1 MINKLKKHVRW
12 MSALLVA
19 SLLFGCGDGKQ
30 KDWMSA
36 LLVASLLFGC
46 GDGKQKE
53 SDGLIT
59 VDVSKSYPK
68 KELILQDLFDI
79 EYVPLETTDEMLTEG
94 HIQYIGDNYMIFKN
108 LGRMAGEIF
117 IFDRQGKAVRKI
129 NRLGQ
134 SGEEYLNILGVDYD
148 EETDELFVN
157 SHYLDKVFVYDS
169 EGNYKRSFDYLDGTL
184 YDPIKILDEER
195 LIAYD
200 DYFEYDK
207 VPEKRDCYL
216 ILSREDGRLLEKIHI
231 PYEEKKS
238 LIILRRDLNGK
249 LTGNWGIRNT
259 LMPPYQD
266 GWLLIEPSAD
276 TIYTYSASRG
286 LMPLIVRT
294 PPVNEMDPEVYLF
307 PTIFTDRY
315 VFMQAVE
322 RSFNFGVDKDV
333 PRTNLIYDKTEQT
346 AYEGEVINRDFEG
359 TPVNLW
365 FAHRVIMEF
374 NDDEIAF
381 ATRLEAPDL
390 VEALNDGKLRGPLKE
405 IASRLDEEDNPVI
418 LIAKYK
424 K

>member
-19 SLLFGCGDGKQ
+19 SLLF
-30 KDWMSA
+30 
-36 LLVASLLFGC
+36 VC

-53 SDGLIT
+53 PDGLIT

-94 HIQYIGDNYMIFKN
+94 HIQYISDNYMIFKN

-157 SHYLDKVFVYDS
+157 SHYMKKIQVYDLD
-169 EGNYKRSFDYLDGTL
+169 GNYKRGFDYLEDLL
-184 YDPIKILDEER
+184 YDPVRVLDRER
-195 LIAYD
+195 LIVYD
-200 DYFEYDK
+200 DYFNLDEPD
-207 VPEKRDCYL
+207 VKRDCFL
-216 ILSREDGRLLEKIHI
+216 VLSRQDGHLLEKITI
-231 PYEEKKS
+231 PYGAKKS
-238 LIILRRDLNGK
+238 AVITKRDMNGK
-249 LTGNWGIRNT
+249 VTGLWGIRNT

-266 GWLLIEPSAD
+266 GWLLIERSAD
-276 TIYTYSASRG
+276 TIYTYSASQG
-286 LMPLIVRT
+286 LKPLIVRT
-294 PPVNEMDPEVYLF
+294 PSVQGMDPEVYLF

-333 PRTNLIYDKTEQT
+333 PRTNLT
-346 AYEGEVINRDFEG
+346 
-359 TPVNLW
+359 
-365 FAHRVIMEF
+365 
-374 NDDEIAF
+374 
-381 ATRLEAPDL
+381 
-390 VEALNDGKLRGPLKE
+390 
-405 IASRLDEEDNPVI
+405 
-418 LIAKYK
+418 
-424 K
+424 

>member
-1 MINKLKKHVRW
+1 MINKLKKHVR
-12 MSALLVA
+12 
-19 SLLFGCGDGKQ
+19 
-30 KDWMSA
+30 WMSA

-94 HIQYIGDNYMIFKN
+94 HIQYISDNYMIFKN

-134 SGEEYLNILGVDYD
+134 SGEEYLNILGIDYD
-148 EETDELFVN
+148 EQADELFVN
-157 SHYLDKVFVYDS
+157 SHYSDKVFVYDS

-238 LIILRRDLNGK
+238 LIIMRRDLNGK

-294 PPVNEMDPEVYLF
+294 PSVQGMDPEVFLF

-346 AYEGEVINRDFEG
+346 AYEGEVINRDFDG

-374 NDDEIAF
+374 NGGEIAF

-405 IASRLDEEDNPVI
+405 IASSLDEEDNPVI

-424 K
+424 R

>member
-1 MINKLKKHVRW
+1 MINKLKKHVR
-12 MSALLVA
+12 
-19 SLLFGCGDGKQ
+19 
-30 KDWMSA
+30 WMSA

-134 SGEEYLNILGVDYD
+134 SGEEYLNILGIDYD
-148 EETDELFVN
+148 EQADELFVN
-157 SHYLDKVFVYDS
+157 SHYSDKVFVYDS

-238 LIILRRDLNGK
+238 LIIMRRDLNGK

-294 PPVNEMDPEVYLF
+294 PPVNEMDPEVFLF

-359 TPVNLW
+359 MPVNLW

-390 VEALNDGKLRGPLKE
+390 VEAYNDGKLRGPLKE
-405 IASRLDEEDNPVI
+405 IASSLDEEDNPVI

-424 K
+424 R

>member
-12 MSALLVA
+12 MSVLLVA
-19 SLLFGCGDGKQ
+19 SLLFC
-30 KDWMSA
+30 
-36 LLVASLLFGC
+36 C

-94 HIQYIGDNYMIFKN
+94 HIQYISDNYMIFKN

-134 SGEEYLNILGVDYD
+134 SGEEYLNILGIDYD
-148 EETDELFVN
+148 EQADELFVN
-157 SHYLDKVFVYDS
+157 SHYSDKVFVYDS

-238 LIILRRDLNGK
+238 LIIMRRDLNGK

-294 PPVNEMDPEVYLF
+294 PPVNEMDPEVFLF

-346 AYEGEVINRDFEG
+346 AYEGEVINRDFDG

-405 IASRLDEEDNPVI
+405 IASDLDEEDNPVI

>member
-1 MINKLKKHVRW
+1 MLLMKNQMNWIGI
-12 MSALLVA
+12 LVA
-19 SLLFGCGDGKQ
+19 LF
-30 KDWMSA
+30 
-36 LLVASLLFGC
+36 LFGC

-53 SDGLIT
+53 SDGLIR

-79 EYVPLETTDEMLTEG
+79 EYVPLEITDEMLTEG
-94 HIQYIGDNYMIFKN
+94 HIQYISDNYMIFKN

-157 SHYLDKVFVYDS
+157 SHYSDKVFVYDS

-294 PPVNEMDPEVYLF
+294 PPVNEMDPEVFLF

-390 VEALNDGKLRGPLKE
+390 VDALNDGKLRGPLKE
-405 IASRLDEEDNPVI
+405 IASSLDEEDNPVI

>member
-1 MINKLKKHVRW
+1 MKLVNKVF
-12 MSALLVA
+12 V
-19 SLLFGCGDGKQ
+19 
-30 KDWMSA
+30 
-36 LLVASLLFGC
+36 
-46 GDGKQKE
+46 
-53 SDGLIT
+53 LIVIFCVISCKNNNELYNENLIR

-94 HIQYIGDNYMIFKN
+94 HIQYISDNYMIFKN

-157 SHYLDKVFVYDS
+157 SHYSDKVFVYDS

-294 PPVNEMDPEVYLF
+294 PPVNEMDPEVFLF

-359 TPVNLW
+359 MPVNLW

-374 NDDEIAF
+374 NDSEIAF

-405 IASRLDEEDNPVI
+405 IASSLDEEDNPVI
-418 LIAKYK
+418 MIAKYK

>member
-1 MINKLKKHVRW
+1 MPKAPFPYIRGHSFNLKILMWLMKNQMNW
-12 MSALLVA
+12 IWILVA
-19 SLLFGCGDGKQ
+19 LFLFGCGN
-30 KDWMSA
+30 
-36 LLVASLLFGC
+36 
-46 GDGKQKE
+46 GKQKE

-94 HIQYIGDNYMIFKN
+94 HIQYISDNYMIFKN

-134 SGEEYLNILGVDYD
+134 SGEEYLNILGIDYD
-148 EETDELFVN
+148 EQADELFVN
-157 SHYLDKVFVYDS
+157 SHYSDKVFVYDS
-169 EGNYKRSFDYLDGTL
+169 EGNYKRSFDYLDGIL
-184 YDPIKILDEER
+184 YNPIKILDTER

-200 DYFEYDK
+200 DYSEYDK

-294 PPVNEMDPEVYLF
+294 PPVNEMDPEVFLF

-322 RSFNFGVDKDV
+322 RSFNFGIDKDV

-405 IASRLDEEDNPVI
+405 IASDLDEEDNPVI

>member
-19 SLLFGCGDGKQ
+19 SLLFGCGN
-30 KDWMSA
+30 
-36 LLVASLLFGC
+36 
-46 GDGKQKE
+46 GKQKE

-59 VDVSKSYPK
+59 VDFSKSYPK

-134 SGEEYLNILGVDYD
+134 SGEEYLNILGIDYD
-148 EETDELFVN
+148 EQADELFVN
-157 SHYLDKVFVYDS
+157 SHYSDKVFVYDS

-184 YDPIKILDEER
+184 YAPIKILDEER

-294 PPVNEMDPEVYLF
+294 PPVNEMDPEVFLF

-333 PRTNLIYDKTEQT
+333 PRTNLIYDKTERT

-359 TPVNLW
+359 MPVNLW

-390 VEALNDGKLRGPLKE
+390 VDALNDGKLRGPLKE

-424 K
+424 R

>member
-30 KDWMSA
+30 K
-36 LLVASLLFGC
+36 
-46 GDGKQKE
+46 E
-53 SDGLIT
+53 SDGLIR

-94 HIQYIGDNYMIFKN
+94 HIQYISDNYMIFKN

-134 SGEEYLNILGVDYD
+134 SGEEYLNILGIDYD
-148 EETDELFVN
+148 EQADELFVN
-157 SHYLDKVFVYDS
+157 SHYSDKVFVYDS
-169 EGNYKRSFDYLDGTL
+169 EGNYKRGFDYLDGTL

-216 ILSREDGRLLEKIHI
+216 ILSREDGRLLEKIYI

-294 PPVNEMDPEVYLF
+294 PPVNEMDPEVFLF

-359 TPVNLW
+359 MPVNLW

>member
-30 KDWMSA
+30 K
-36 LLVASLLFGC
+36 
-46 GDGKQKE
+46 E
-53 SDGLIT
+53 PDGLIT

-148 EETDELFVN
+148 EQADELFVN
-157 SHYLDKVFVYDS
+157 SHYSDKVFVYDS

-238 LIILRRDLNGK
+238 LIIMRRDLNGK

-294 PPVNEMDPEVYLF
+294 PSVQGMDPEVFLF

-359 TPVNLW
+359 MPVNLW

-390 VEALNDGKLRGPLKE
+390 VEAYNDGKLRGPLKE
-405 IASRLDEEDNPVI
+405 IASSLDEEDNPVI

>member
-1 MINKLKKHVRW
+1 MISKMKKHVRW

-19 SLLFGCGDGKQ
+19 SLLFGCGN
-30 KDWMSA
+30 
-36 LLVASLLFGC
+36 
-46 GDGKQKE
+46 GKQKE

-68 KELILQDLFDI
+68 KELVLQDLFDI

-94 HIQYIGDNYMIFKN
+94 HIQYISDNYMIFKN

-134 SGEEYLNILGVDYD
+134 SGEEYLNILGIDYD
-148 EETDELFVN
+148 EQADELFVN
-157 SHYLDKVFVYDS
+157 SHYSDKVFVYDS
-169 EGNYKRSFDYLDGTL
+169 EGNYKRSFDYLDGIL
-184 YDPIKILDEER
+184 YNPIKILDTER

-200 DYFEYDK
+200 DYSEYDK
-207 VPEKRDCYL
+207 VPVKRDCYL

-238 LIILRRDLNGK
+238 LMILRRDLNGK

-276 TIYTYSASRG
+276 TIYTYSFAQG
-286 LMPLIVRT
+286 LKPLIVRT
-294 PPVNEMDPEVYLF
+294 PPVNEMDPEVFLF

-405 IASRLDEEDNPVI
+405 IASGLDEEDNPVI

-424 K
+424 R

>member
-19 SLLFGCGDGKQ
+19 SLLFGCGN
-30 KDWMSA
+30 
-36 LLVASLLFGC
+36 
-46 GDGKQKE
+46 GKQKE

-94 HIQYIGDNYMIFKN
+94 HIQYISDNYMIFKN

-134 SGEEYLNILGVDYD
+134 SGEEYLNILGIDYD
-148 EETDELFVN
+148 EQADELFVN
-157 SHYLDKVFVYDS
+157 SHYSDKVFVYDS
-169 EGNYKRSFDYLDGTL
+169 EGNYKRSFDYLDGIL
-184 YDPIKILDEER
+184 YNPIKILDTER

-200 DYFEYDK
+200 DYSEYDK
-207 VPEKRDCYL
+207 VPVKRDCYL
-216 ILSREDGRLLEKIHI
+216 IFSREDGRLLEKIHI
-231 PYEEKKS
+231 PYEEKKDMD
-238 LIILRRDLNGK
+238 IVQKNLNGK
-249 LTGNWGIRNT
+249 QTRSWRIRNT
-259 LMPPYQD
+259 LMLPLQD
-266 GWLLIEPSAD
+266 DWLLNEPSAD
-276 TIYTYSASRG
+276 TIYTYSFAQG
-286 LMPLIVRT
+286 LKPLIVRT
-294 PPVNEMDPEVYLF
+294 PPVNEMDPEVFLF

-333 PRTNLIYDKTEQT
+333 SRTNLIYDKTEQT

-405 IASRLDEEDNPVI
+405 IASDLDEEDNPVI

-424 K
+424 R

>member
-30 KDWMSA
+30 KD
-36 LLVASLLFGC
+36 
-46 GDGKQKE
+46 
-53 SDGLIT
+53 SDGLIR

-134 SGEEYLNILGVDYD
+134 SGEEYLNILGIDYD
-148 EETDELFVN
+148 EQADELFVN
-157 SHYLDKVFVYDS
+157 SHYSDKVFVYDS
-169 EGNYKRSFDYLDGTL
+169 EGNYKRSFDYLDGIL
-184 YDPIKILDEER
+184 YNPIKILDTER

-200 DYFEYDK
+200 DYSEYDK
-207 VPEKRDCYL
+207 VPVKRDCYL

-231 PYEEKKS
+231 PYEEKKDMD
-238 LIILRRDLNGK
+238 IVQKNLNGK
-249 LTGNWGIRNT
+249 QTRSWRIRNT
-259 LMPPYQD
+259 LMLPLQD
-266 GWLLIEPSAD
+266 DWLLNEPSAD
-276 TIYTYSASRG
+276 TIYTYSFAQG
-286 LMPLIVRT
+286 LKPLIVRT

-359 TPVNLW
+359 MPVNLW

-405 IASRLDEEDNPVI
+405 IASSLDEEDNPV
-418 LIAKYK
+418 LMIAKYK

>member
-1 MINKLKKHVRW
+1 MISKMKKHVR
-12 MSALLVA
+12 
-19 SLLFGCGDGKQ
+19 
-30 KDWMSA
+30 WMSA

-53 SDGLIT
+53 SDGLIR

-94 HIQYIGDNYMIFKN
+94 HIQYISDNYMIFKN

-134 SGEEYLNILGVDYD
+134 SGEEYLNILGVDHD
-148 EETDELFVN
+148 EQADELFVN
-157 SHYLDKVFVYDS
+157 SHYSDKVFVYDS

-184 YDPIKILDEER
+184 YAPIKILDEER

-238 LIILRRDLNGK
+238 LIIMRRDLNGK

-294 PPVNEMDPEVYLF
+294 PPVNEMDPEVFLF

-405 IASRLDEEDNPVI
+405 IASSLDEEDNPVI

>member
-1 MINKLKKHVRW
+1 MPKAPFPYIRGHSFNLKILMWLMKNQMNW
-12 MSALLVA
+12 IWILVA
-19 SLLFGCGDGKQ
+19 LF
-30 KDWMSA
+30 
-36 LLVASLLFGC
+36 LFGC

-94 HIQYIGDNYMIFKN
+94 HIQYISDNYMIFKN

-134 SGEEYLNILGVDYD
+134 SGEEYLNILGIDYD
-148 EETDELFVN
+148 EQADELFVN
-157 SHYLDKVFVYDS
+157 SHYSDKVFVYDS
-169 EGNYKRSFDYLDGTL
+169 EGNYKRSFDYLDGIL
-184 YDPIKILDEER
+184 YNPIKILDTER

-200 DYFEYDK
+200 DYSEYDK
-207 VPEKRDCYL
+207 VPVKRDCYL

-231 PYEEKKS
+231 PYEEKKDMD
-238 LIILRRDLNGK
+238 IVQKNLNGK
-249 LTGNWGIRNT
+249 QTRSWRIRNT
-259 LMPPYQD
+259 LMLPLQD
-266 GWLLIEPSAD
+266 DWLLNEPSAD
-276 TIYTYSASRG
+276 TIYTYSFAQG
-286 LMPLIVRT
+286 LKPLIVRT
-294 PPVNEMDPEVYLF
+294 PPVNEMDPEVFLF

-390 VEALNDGKLRGPLKE
+390 VEAYNDGKLRGPLKE

-424 K
+424 R

>member
-1 MINKLKKHVRW
+1 MKNQMNWIW
-12 MSALLVA
+12 ILVA
-19 SLLFGCGDGKQ
+19 LFLFGCGN
-30 KDWMSA
+30 
-36 LLVASLLFGC
+36 
-46 GDGKQKE
+46 GKQKE

-68 KELILQDLFDI
+68 KELTLQDLFDI

-94 HIQYIGDNYMIFKN
+94 HIQYISDNYMIFKN
-108 LGRMAGEIF
+108 LSRMAGEIF

-134 SGEEYLNILGVDYD
+134 SGEEYLNILGIDYD
-148 EETDELFVN
+148 EQADELFVN
-157 SHYLDKVFVYDS
+157 SHYSDKVFVYDS

-238 LIILRRDLNGK
+238 LIIMRRDLNGK

-294 PPVNEMDPEVYLF
+294 PPVNEMDPEVFLF

-374 NDDEIAF
+374 NGGEIAF

-390 VEALNDGKLRGPLKE
+390 VEAYNDGKLRGPLKE
-405 IASRLDEEDNPVI
+405 IASGLDEEDNPVI
-418 LIAKYK
+418 MIAKYK

>member
-1 MINKLKKHVRW
+1 MINKLKKHVR
-12 MSALLVA
+12 
-19 SLLFGCGDGKQ
+19 
-30 KDWMSA
+30 WMSA

-94 HIQYIGDNYMIFKN
+94 HIQYISDNYMIFKN

-148 EETDELFVN
+148 EQADELFVN
-157 SHYLDKVFVYDS
+157 SHYSDKVFVYDS

-184 YDPIKILDEER
+184 YAPIKILDEER

-238 LIILRRDLNGK
+238 LIIMRRDLNGK

-294 PPVNEMDPEVYLF
+294 PPVNEMDPEVFLF

-405 IASRLDEEDNPVI
+405 IASSLDEEDNPVI

-424 K
+424 R

>member
-30 KDWMSA
+30 K
-36 LLVASLLFGC
+36 
-46 GDGKQKE
+46 E
-53 SDGLIT
+53 PDGLIT

-94 HIQYIGDNYMIFKN
+94 HIQYISDNYMIFKN

-148 EETDELFVN
+148 EQADELFVN
-157 SHYLDKVFVYDS
+157 SHYSDKVFVYDS

-294 PPVNEMDPEVYLF
+294 PPVNEMDPEVFLF

-359 TPVNLW
+359 MPVNLW

>member
-19 SLLFGCGDGKQ
+19 SLLFGCGN
-30 KDWMSA
+30 
-36 LLVASLLFGC
+36 
-46 GDGKQKE
+46 GKQKE

-94 HIQYIGDNYMIFKN
+94 HIQYISDNYMIFKN

-134 SGEEYLNILGVDYD
+134 SGEEYLNILGIDYD
-148 EETDELFVN
+148 EQADELFVN
-157 SHYLDKVFVYDS
+157 SHYSDKVFVYDS

-238 LIILRRDLNGK
+238 LIIMRRDLNGK

-294 PPVNEMDPEVYLF
+294 PPVNEMDPEVFLF

-405 IASRLDEEDNPVI
+405 IALRLDEEDNPVI

>member
-30 KDWMSA
+30 K
-36 LLVASLLFGC
+36 
-46 GDGKQKE
+46 E
-53 SDGLIT
+53 SDGLIR

-134 SGEEYLNILGVDYD
+134 SGEEYLNILGIDYD
-148 EETDELFVN
+148 EQADELFVN
-157 SHYLDKVFVYDS
+157 SHYSDKVFVYDS

-238 LIILRRDLNGK
+238 LIIMRRDLNGK

-294 PPVNEMDPEVYLF
+294 PPVNEMDPEVFLF

-359 TPVNLW
+359 MPVNLW

-390 VEALNDGKLRGPLKE
+390 VEAYNDGKLRGPLKE
-405 IASRLDEEDNPVI
+405 IASSLDEEDNPVI

>member
-1 MINKLKKHVRW
+1 
-12 MSALLVA
+12 
-19 SLLFGCGDGKQ
+19 
-30 KDWMSA
+30 MSA

-148 EETDELFVN
+148 EQADELFVN
-157 SHYLDKVFVYDS
+157 SHYSDKVFVYDS

-184 YDPIKILDEER
+184 YAPIKILDEER

-238 LIILRRDLNGK
+238 LIIMRRDLNGK

-294 PPVNEMDPEVYLF
+294 PPVNEMDPEVFLF

-405 IASRLDEEDNPVI
+405 IASRLDEEDNPV
-418 LIAKYK
+418 LMIAKYK

>member
-19 SLLFGCGDGKQ
+19 SLLFGCGN
-30 KDWMSA
+30 
-36 LLVASLLFGC
+36 
-46 GDGKQKE
+46 GKQKE

-134 SGEEYLNILGVDYD
+134 SGEEYLNILGIDYD
-148 EETDELFVN
+148 EQADELFVN
-157 SHYLDKVFVYDS
+157 SHYSDKVFVYDS
-169 EGNYKRSFDYLDGTL
+169 EGNYKRSFDYLDGIL
-184 YDPIKILDEER
+184 YDPIKILDAER

-294 PPVNEMDPEVYLF
+294 PPVNEMDPEVFLF

-359 TPVNLW
+359 MPVNLW

-374 NDDEIAF
+374 NDDDIAF

-390 VEALNDGKLRGPLKE
+390 VDALNDGKLRGPLKE

>member
-1 MINKLKKHVRW
+1 MPKAPFPYIRGHSFNLKILMWLMKNQMNW
-12 MSALLVA
+12 IWILVA
-19 SLLFGCGDGKQ
+19 LFLFGCGN
-30 KDWMSA
+30 
-36 LLVASLLFGC
+36 
-46 GDGKQKE
+46 GKQKE
-53 SDGLIT
+53 SDGLIR

-148 EETDELFVN
+148 EQADELFVN
-157 SHYLDKVFVYDS
+157 SHYSDKVFVYDS

-184 YDPIKILDEER
+184 YAPIKILDEER

-238 LIILRRDLNGK
+238 LIIMRRDLNGK

-294 PPVNEMDPEVYLF
+294 PPVNEMDPEVFLF

-424 K
+424 R

>member
-1 MINKLKKHVRW
+1 
-12 MSALLVA
+12 
-19 SLLFGCGDGKQ
+19 
-30 KDWMSA
+30 MSA

-53 SDGLIT
+53 PDGLIR

-94 HIQYIGDNYMIFKN
+94 HIQYISDNYMIFKN

-134 SGEEYLNILGVDYD
+134 SGEEYLNILGIDYD
-148 EETDELFVN
+148 EQTDELFVN
-157 SHYLDKVFVYDS
+157 SHYSDKVFVYDS
-169 EGNYKRSFDYLDGTL
+169 EGNYKRSFDYLDGIL
-184 YDPIKILDEER
+184 YNPIKILDTER

-200 DYFEYDK
+200 DYSEYDK
-207 VPEKRDCYL
+207 VPVKRDCYL

-231 PYEEKKS
+231 PYEEKM
-238 LIILRRDLNGK
+238 RRDLNGK

-294 PPVNEMDPEVYLF
+294 PPVNEMDPEVFLF

-390 VEALNDGKLRGPLKE
+390 VEALNDGKLSGPLKE

-424 K
+424 R

>member
-1 MINKLKKHVRW
+1 MKNQMNWILI
-12 MSALLVA
+12 LVA
-19 SLLFGCGDGKQ
+19 LFLFGCGN
-30 KDWMSA
+30 
-36 LLVASLLFGC
+36 
-46 GDGKQKE
+46 GKQKE
-53 SDGLIT
+53 SDGLIR

-94 HIQYIGDNYMIFKN
+94 HIQYISDNYMIFKN

-148 EETDELFVN
+148 EQADELFVN
-157 SHYLDKVFVYDS
+157 SHYSDKVFVYDS
-169 EGNYKRSFDYLDGTL
+169 EGNDKRSFDYLDGTL

-294 PPVNEMDPEVYLF
+294 PPVNEMDPEVFLF

-390 VEALNDGKLRGPLKE
+390 VETLNDGKLRGPLKE
-405 IASRLDEEDNPVI
+405 IASDLDEEDNPVI

-424 K
+424 R

>member
-30 KDWMSA
+30 K
-36 LLVASLLFGC
+36 
-46 GDGKQKE
+46 E
-53 SDGLIT
+53 PDGLIT

-94 HIQYIGDNYMIFKN
+94 HIQYISDNYMIFKN

-134 SGEEYLNILGVDYD
+134 SGEEYLNILGIDYD
-148 EETDELFVN
+148 EQTDELFVN
-157 SHYLDKVFVYDS
+157 SHYSDKVFVYDS
-169 EGNYKRSFDYLDGTL
+169 EGNYKRSFDYLDGIL
-184 YDPIKILDEER
+184 YNPIKILDTER

-200 DYFEYDK
+200 DYSEYDK

-294 PPVNEMDPEVYLF
+294 PPVNEMDPEVFLF

>member
-19 SLLFGCGDGKQ
+19 LF
-30 KDWMSA
+30 
-36 LLVASLLFGC
+36 LFGC

-53 SDGLIT
+53 SDGLIR

-68 KELILQDLFDI
+68 KELILQDLLDI

-94 HIQYIGDNYMIFKN
+94 HIQYISDNYMIFKN

-294 PPVNEMDPEVYLF
+294 PPVNEMDPEVFLF

-315 VFMQAVE
+315 VFMQVVE

-405 IASRLDEEDNPVI
+405 IASRLDEEDNPV
-418 LIAKYK
+418 LMIAKYK

>member
-1 MINKLKKHVRW
+1 MINKLKKHVR
-12 MSALLVA
+12 
-19 SLLFGCGDGKQ
+19 
-30 KDWMSA
+30 WMSA

-134 SGEEYLNILGVDYD
+134 SGEEYLNILGIDYD
-148 EETDELFVN
+148 EQADELFVN
-157 SHYLDKVFVYDS
+157 SHYSDKVFVYDS

-238 LIILRRDLNGK
+238 LIIMRRDLNGK

-294 PPVNEMDPEVYLF
+294 PPVNEMDPEVFLF

-359 TPVNLW
+359 MPVNLW

-390 VEALNDGKLRGPLKE
+390 VEAYNDGKLRGPLKE
-405 IASRLDEEDNPVI
+405 IASSLDEEDNPVI

>member
-30 KDWMSA
+30 K
-36 LLVASLLFGC
+36 
-46 GDGKQKE
+46 E
-53 SDGLIT
+53 SDGLIR

-94 HIQYIGDNYMIFKN
+94 HIQYISDNYMIFKN

-148 EETDELFVN
+148 EQADELFVN
-157 SHYLDKVFVYDS
+157 SHYSDKVFVYDS

-184 YDPIKILDEER
+184 YAPIKILDEER

-238 LIILRRDLNGK
+238 LIIMRRDLNGK

-294 PPVNEMDPEVYLF
+294 PPVNEMDPEVFLF

-359 TPVNLW
+359 MPVNLW

-405 IASRLDEEDNPVI
+405 IASDLDEEDNPVI

-424 K
+424 R

>member
-1 MINKLKKHVRW
+1 MKNQMNWIW
-12 MSALLVA
+12 ILVA
-19 SLLFGCGDGKQ
+19 LFLFGCGN
-30 KDWMSA
+30 
-36 LLVASLLFGC
+36 
-46 GDGKQKE
+46 GKQKE

-94 HIQYIGDNYMIFKN
+94 HIQYISDNYMIFKN

-148 EETDELFVN
+148 EKTDELFVN
-157 SHYLDKVFVYDS
+157 SHYSNKVFVYDS

-238 LIILRRDLNGK
+238 LVILRRDLNGK

-294 PPVNEMDPEVYLF
+294 PPVNEMDPEVFLF

-374 NDDEIAF
+374 NDGEIAF

-390 VEALNDGKLRGPLKE
+390 VDALNDGKLRGPLKE
-405 IASRLDEEDNPVI
+405 IASGLDEEDNPVI

>member
-1 MINKLKKHVRW
+1 MINKMKKHVRW

-19 SLLFGCGDGKQ
+19 SLLFGCGNGKQ
-30 KDWMSA
+30 KD
-36 LLVASLLFGC
+36 
-46 GDGKQKE
+46 
-53 SDGLIT
+53 SDGLIR
-59 VDVSKSYPK
+59 VDVSKNYPK
-68 KELILQDLFDI
+68 KELTLQDLFDI

-148 EETDELFVN
+148 EQADELFVN
-157 SHYLDKVFVYDS
+157 SHYSDKVFVYDS

-184 YDPIKILDEER
+184 YAPIKILDEER

-238 LIILRRDLNGK
+238 LMILRRDLNGK

-276 TIYTYSASRG
+276 TIYTYSFAQG
-286 LMPLIVRT
+286 LKPLIVRT
-294 PPVNEMDPEVYLF
+294 PPVNEMDPEVFLF

-359 TPVNLW
+359 MPVNLW

-374 NDDEIAF
+374 NDDDIAF

-390 VEALNDGKLRGPLKE
+390 VDALNDGKLRGPLKE

>member
-1 MINKLKKHVRW
+1 MINKLKKHVR
-12 MSALLVA
+12 
-19 SLLFGCGDGKQ
+19 
-30 KDWMSA
+30 WMSA

-148 EETDELFVN
+148 EQADELFVN
-157 SHYLDKVFVYDS
+157 SHYSDKVFVYDS

-184 YDPIKILDEER
+184 YAPIKILDEER

-238 LIILRRDLNGK
+238 LIIMRRDLNGK

-294 PPVNEMDPEVYLF
+294 PPVNEMDPEVFLF

-405 IASRLDEEDNPVI
+405 IASSLDEEDNPVI

>member
-1 MINKLKKHVRW
+1 MINKMKKHVRW

-19 SLLFGCGDGKQ
+19 SLLFGCGNGKQ
-30 KDWMSA
+30 KD
-36 LLVASLLFGC
+36 
-46 GDGKQKE
+46 
-53 SDGLIT
+53 SDGLIR
-59 VDVSKSYPK
+59 VDVSKNYPK
-68 KELILQDLFDI
+68 KELTLQDLFDI

-134 SGEEYLNILGVDYD
+134 SGEEYLNILGIDYD
-148 EETDELFVN
+148 EQADELFVN
-157 SHYLDKVFVYDS
+157 SHYSDKVFVYDS

-238 LIILRRDLNGK
+238 LIIMRRDLNGK

-294 PPVNEMDPEVYLF
+294 PPVNEMDPEVFLF

-359 TPVNLW
+359 MPVNLW
-365 FAHRVIMEF
+365 FAHRVVMEF

-390 VEALNDGKLRGPLKE
+390 VEAYNDGKLRGPLKE
-405 IASRLDEEDNPVI
+405 IASGLDEEDNPVI
-418 LIAKYK
+418 MIAKYK

>member
-1 MINKLKKHVRW
+1 M
-12 MSALLVA
+12 
-19 SLLFGCGDGKQ
+19 
-30 KDWMSA
+30 
-36 LLVASLLFGC
+36 
-46 GDGKQKE
+46 
-53 SDGLIT
+53 
-59 VDVSKSYPK
+59 
-68 KELILQDLFDI
+68 
-79 EYVPLETTDEMLTEG
+79 
-94 HIQYIGDNYMIFKN
+94 
-108 LGRMAGEIF
+108 
-117 IFDRQGKAVRKI
+117 
-129 NRLGQ
+129 
-134 SGEEYLNILGVDYD
+134 
-148 EETDELFVN
+148 
-157 SHYLDKVFVYDS
+157 
-169 EGNYKRSFDYLDGTL
+169 
-184 YDPIKILDEER
+184 
-195 LIAYD
+195 
-200 DYFEYDK
+200 
-207 VPEKRDCYL
+207 

-238 LIILRRDLNGK
+238 LIIMRRDLNGK

-294 PPVNEMDPEVYLF
+294 PPVNEMDPEVFLF

-424 K
+424 R

>member
-1 MINKLKKHVRW
+1 MINKLKKHVR
-12 MSALLVA
+12 
-19 SLLFGCGDGKQ
+19 
-30 KDWMSA
+30 WMSA

-134 SGEEYLNILGVDYD
+134 SGEEYLNILGIDYD
-148 EETDELFVN
+148 EQADELFVN
-157 SHYLDKVFVYDS
+157 SHYSDKVFVYDS

-184 YDPIKILDEER
+184 YAPIKILDEER

-238 LIILRRDLNGK
+238 LIIMRRDLNGK

-294 PPVNEMDPEVYLF
+294 PPVNEMDPEVFLF

-390 VEALNDGKLRGPLKE
+390 VEAYNDGKLRGPLKE
-405 IASRLDEEDNPVI
+405 IASSLDEEDNPVI

>member
-19 SLLFGCGDGKQ
+19 SLLFGCGN
-30 KDWMSA
+30 
-36 LLVASLLFGC
+36 
-46 GDGKQKE
+46 GKQKE
-53 SDGLIT
+53 SDGLIR

-94 HIQYIGDNYMIFKN
+94 HIQYISDNYMIFKN

-134 SGEEYLNILGVDYD
+134 SGEEYLNILGIDYD
-148 EETDELFVN
+148 EQTDELFVN
-157 SHYLDKVFVYDS
+157 SHYSDKVFVYDS
-169 EGNYKRSFDYLDGTL
+169 EGNYKRSFDYLDGIL
-184 YDPIKILDEER
+184 YNPIKILDTER

-200 DYFEYDK
+200 DYSEYDK
-207 VPEKRDCYL
+207 VPVKRDCYL

-294 PPVNEMDPEVYLF
+294 PPVNEMDPEVFLF

-390 VEALNDGKLRGPLKE
+390 VDALNDGKLRGPLKE